1 MAHISLSNTK
11 LGSIPSINLPPI
23 VTCRSDAPCAKSNVC
38 YACNGR
44 FRFKNV
50 KQTLISNFE
59 EWSLDPGKYMQSVID
74 ACTNVR
80 FFRWHSAGDIP
91 DEFYLTMMCLVA
103 KMCPEVHFL
112 CFTKKYELVNH
123 YFEKAHKPENLNI
136 IFSAWGNLI
145 PENPNNYPVAYVRLK
160 SGEGAD
166 LIPENAIPCSGSCN
180 ECIRDEM
187 NCWKLKPG
195 MSVVFNQH

>member
-1 MAHISLSNTK
+1 MAHISLSNSK

-23 VTCRSDAPCAKSNVC
+23 VTCRPDAPCKKTC

-50 KQTLISNFE
+50 KQTLVQNLE
-59 EWSLDPGKYMQSVID
+59 EWKADAGKYMQSVID

-91 DEFYLTMMCLVA
+91 DEFYLSMMCLVA
-103 KMCPEVHFL
+103 KMLPEVHFL
-112 CFTKKYELVNH
+112 CFTKKYELVND
-123 YFEKAHKPENLNI
+123 YFGKANKPKNLNI
-136 IFSAWGNLI
+136 IFSVWGNLV
-145 PENPNNYPVAYVRLK
+145 PENPHNFPTAYVRLK
-160 SGEGAD
+160 SGEGEN
-166 LIPENAIPCSGSCN
+166 LIPKTAIPCSGSCN